1 MKVELLTKKEHIL
14 SLLDSA
20 YSGRINNVKLSL
32 QQGLQA
38 LALCREINDVNLLGK
53 SLNHVALFY
62 MILGENQLS
71 LNSSNE
77 AISCF
82 TDLKD
87 ELGIA
92 DAKFNIGSVYYKTD
106 NYHSGLINLVDCL
119 GTYRKYKDPHKLAR
133 VLKSLGAIYEFFGD
147 EKNALTS
154 YQHTIEAAREAGD
167 QNLES
172 NAYNPLSGIYLNQ
185 NNIEKAQELI
195 ENSIQIKT
203 ASGDIRGLAF
213 AFYGRGKI
221 FTRTKQFSKAEND
234 FNRSLLIHEE
244 MGEKLGIAMV
254 YYKLGVLFIAMENY
268 QSALAVLHKGLTFCT
283 SHNITQ
289 FQFKCDFLL
298 YKVYKQLGQVEQ
310 AIHHLEAY
318 LAIKEKVINTET
330 LKVIE
335 NYDLISQQQ
344 LLEHS
349 ELLKAKE
356 QAEAANIAK
365 SEFLANMSH
374 EIRTPLNGIIGF
386 SDLLAKTELTQT
398 QSKYT
403 SIISQSGNSLL
414 RIIDDVLDF
423 SKIEAKK
430 FELTIEKTDLAEL
443 CNQLVSMI
451 SPNANSKGLKV
462 LLTISSDI
470 PRLIWADGTRL
481 RQVLVNLL
489 ANAVKFTDQGEV
501 ELKVAKLNKTS
512 AKEISLHFSVR
523 DTGIGI
529 APKNQKKIFEA
540 FVQEDISN
548 TKKYGGTGLG
558 LTISNELLSLMG
570 SKLELQSEL
579 GKGSSF
585 HFVISFKSEA

>member
-1 MKVELLTKKEHIL
+1 VDTSTQKNRIL

-20 YSGRINNVKLSL
+20 YGGRVNNVKLSL
-32 QQGLQA
+32 EQGLNA
-38 LALCREINDVNLLGK
+38 LALSRETNDLYLLGK

-71 LNSSNE
+71 LSTSHE
-77 AISCF
+77 AIACF
-82 TDLKD
+82 TGLKD

-106 NYHSGLINLVDCL
+106 NYHSGLTNLVDCL
-119 GTYRKYKDPHKLAR
+119 GIYRKYKDSHKLAR
-133 VLKSLGAIYEFFGD
+133 VQKSLGAIYEFFGD
-147 EKNALTS
+147 EKNALAS
-154 YQHTIEAAREAGD
+154 YHHAIEAAGEAGD
-167 QNLES
+167 PNLES

-185 NNIEKAQELI
+185 NDIGKALELI
-195 ENSIQIKT
+195 ENSIRMKT
-203 ASGDIRGLAF
+203 ESGDIRGLAF
-213 AFYGRGKI
+213 ALYGRGKI
-221 FTRTKQFSKAEND
+221 FTHTKQFEKAEND
-234 FNRSLLIHEE
+234 FNESLRIHEE
-244 MGEKLGIAMV
+244 MGEKLGMAMV
-254 YYKLGVLFIAMENY
+254 YYKMGVLFMAMENW
-268 QSALAVLHKGLTFCT
+268 QSALSALHKGLNFCAGR
-283 SHNITQ
+283 NITQ

-310 AIHHLEAY
+310 AFRHLEAY
-318 LAIKEKVINTET
+318 LTVKEKVINTET

-344 LLEHS
+344 LLEHT

-386 SDLLAKTELTQT
+386 SDLLGKTELTQT
-398 QSKYT
+398 QIKYA

-430 FELTIEKTDLAEL
+430 IELSIDRIDLLEL
-443 CNQLVSMI
+443 CSRVTDMI
-451 SPNANSKGLKV
+451 RFQAHEKGLKV
-462 LLTISSDI
+462 SLTIASSTPRFI
-470 PRLIWADGTRL
+470 PADEARL

-501 ELKVAKLNKTS
+501 ELKIENLSRGDA
-512 AKEISLHFSVR
+512 EINGLRFSVK

-529 APKNQKKIFEA
+529 APANHRKIFEA
-540 FVQEDISN
+540 FVQEDIST
-548 TKKYGGTGLG
+548 TKRYGGTGLG
-558 LTISNELLSLMG
+558 LTISNELLALMG
-570 SKLELQSEL
+570 SQLELKSEI

-585 HFVISFKSEA
+585 YFTISFKTDL